1 LSLYPH
7 DGSKVEADDGSKC
20 ASKVDYCVVQKM
32 RSLKICEKVEA
43 VDGSKYKN
51 GTTIVAVSM
60 VKRQILLKP
69 LCSEGFKSYLNCCIK
84 VCF

>member
-1 LSLYPH
+1 
-7 DGSKVEADDGSKC
+7 
-20 ASKVDYCVVQKM
+20 M

-69 LCSEGFKSYLNCCIK
+69 LCSEGFKSYLNCCI
-84 VCF
+84 VVQSPFSVWVTPMDVGAVW